1 MSIES
6 FNKAFDISME
16 HEGVYSNDLDDRGK
30 ETYRGIS
37 RNFHPTW
44 SGWKIIDENKN
55 NLKQVFDI
63 LDKHTRNFYLK
74 EFWLKCNCDN
84 LNPNIA
90 IELFDSSI
98 NCGWMT
104 ACKWLQQSI
113 NFLNN
118 NQKIYKDNIVDG
130 LIGSNTLNSLKLCSS
145 HYGEDYIKLILKIM
159 NILQGSHYLE
169 LMKKF
174 PVNEKYIGWFKRVSL

>member
-1 MSIES
+1 MSIET
-6 FNKAFDISME
+6 FNKAFDISMG
-16 HEGVYSNDLDDRGK
+16 HEGLYSNDPDDIGK

-44 SGWKIIDENKN
+44 SGWEIIDKNKN
-55 NLKQVFDI
+55 NLKQVFNI
-63 LDKHTRNFYLK
+63 LDKQTRNFYLR

-84 LNPNIA
+84 LNPDIA

-98 NCGWMT
+98 NCEWIT

-113 NFLNN
+113 NFLNK
-118 NQKIYKDNIVDG
+118 NQQIYKDIKVDG
-130 LIGSNTLNSLKLCSS
+130 FIGSETLNSLKSCLQ
-145 HYGEDYIKLILKIM
+145 HYGEDYVKLILKIM
-159 NILQGSHYLE
+159 NILQGYHYLE
-169 LMKKF
+169 LMRKF